1 MASDE
6 RKCLTSLKFKDALTK
21 SAYVNRR
28 IFSSVCLRLTCH
40 LQSESF
46 ISTQISKAL
55 IFLYEMNCHNLTL
68 VPFFFCN
75 VLNNNRNYKSS
86 KHS

>member
-1 MASDE
+1 MALDE

-21 SAYVNRR
+21 SSYVNRR

-55 IFLYEMNCHNLTL
+55 IFLFEMNGHNLDPSPFL
-68 VPFFFCN
+68 FFSFFF
-75 VLNNNRNYKSS
+75 LQRFE
-86 KHS
+86 

>member
-1 MASDE
+1 MALDE

-46 ISTQISKAL
+46 ISTHS
-55 IFLYEMNCHNLTL
+55 HNLDPSPFL
-68 VPFFFCN
+68 FFFFF
-75 VLNNNRNYKSS
+75 LQRLE
-86 KHS
+86 